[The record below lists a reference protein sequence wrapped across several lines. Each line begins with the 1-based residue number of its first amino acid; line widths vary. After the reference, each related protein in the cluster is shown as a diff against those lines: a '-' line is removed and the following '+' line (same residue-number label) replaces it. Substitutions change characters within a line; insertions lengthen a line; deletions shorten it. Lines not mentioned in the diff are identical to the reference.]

1 MTMPATRVATLRILV
16 GGYAVAYLLVR
27 APHFWEVFGLEERR
41 WEPVGVLGWMDAPVP
56 AGAARALL
64 VATILLGVGFVT
76 GARFRVVA
84 PAFAAL
90 FLLTTT
96 VRNSWGQVWHTENLV
111 VVHVAVLA
119 FAPGAVVWSIDAR
132 RRAVSREIRTWA
144 PVVMSWATV
153 TTYVLAGV
161 TKLRD
166 AGPGWV
172 TGDTLRNQVAFDN
185 VRKAALGAD
194 GSPIAGTVLDHA
206 WLLALF
212 AVVTLVVEL
221 GAPVALCGGRWA
233 AAWTVTAWAFHVG
246 VLALMAIGFPYQL
259 TGIAFASLFPVE
271 RAVERA
277 VEHAHAHRRAPG
289 ALAPTAP
296 DVGD

>member
-1 MTMPATRVATLRILV
+1 MTVPATRVATLRILV
-16 GGYAVAYLLVR
+16 GGYAVGYLLVR
-27 APHFWEVFGLEERR
+27 APHFWDVFGLERRR
-41 WEPVGVLGWMDAPVP
+41 WEPVGVLGWTDTPIS

-64 VATILLGVGFVT
+64 VATILLGFAFVA

-90 FLLTTT
+90 FLLTTSM
-96 VRNSWGQVWHTENLV
+96 RNSWGQVWHTENLV

-119 FAPGAVVWSIDAR
+119 FAPAAVVWAVDAR
-132 RRAVSREIRTWA
+132 RGTAPRSITTWA

-206 WLLALF
+206 WLFAMF
-212 AVVTLVVEL
+212 AVVTLAVEL
-221 GAPVALCGGRWA
+221 GAPVALCGRRWA
-233 AAWTVTAWAFHVG
+233 AVWVAAAWAFHVG

-271 RAVERA
+271 RAAEHVRA
-277 VEHAHAHRRAPG
+277 RRRAPG
-289 ALAPTAP
+289 ALAPAAP